1 MNKKEIEL
9 RDWYAGLAMQ
19 ALVAGYNDATLDSV
33 AVAVDAFEVASEM
46 MAQREREMGLGY
58 DETL

>member
-1 MNKKEIEL
+1 MNRKNIEL

-19 ALVAGYNDATLDSV
+19 SLVASYNDATLDPV

-46 MAQREREMGLGY
+46 MAQREREMGMDGFI
-58 DETL
+58 E